1 MSIAIIP
8 AILTDSAEELEEK
21 IRVFEI
27 MGKFKKLHLDII
39 DGEFAEN
46 KTVSLEA
53 VAAIETSM
61 AYDIHLMVSEP
72 VLWVERCVLAS
83 AERVIG
89 QIEKMGDQEV
99 FVKKVLE
106 AGLKPGLAVDLET
119 PIERLDPMVIS
130 ELDAVLLM
138 GVRAGFGGQEFN
150 PITLDKIEKL
160 GLLRDAEGATFK
172 ILVDGGVNKES
183 IESIKESGADEVAVG
198 HGIEELTVN

>member
-1 MSIAIIP
+1 MLQVVP
-8 AILTDSAEELEEK
+8 AVLTDSVEVLEEK

-53 VAAIETSM
+53 VSSIETSM

-72 VLWVERCVLAS
+72 VLWIDRAVAAS
-83 AERVIG
+83 CERVIG
-89 QIEKMGDQEV
+89 QIEKMGDQEA

-119 PIERLDPMVIS
+119 PVEDLAPMVIS
-130 ELDAVLLM
+130 EVDTILLM

-150 PITLDKIEKL
+150 AIVLDKIEKL

-172 ILVDGGVNKES
+172 ICVDGGINSQNIKQ
-183 IESIKESGADEVAVG
+183 IEEAGADEAAVG
-198 HGIEELTVN
+198 EALEEVSGD

>member
-1 MSIAIIP
+1 MDIIP

-160 GLLRDAEGATFK
+160 GLLRDAEGASFK
-172 ILVDGGVNKES
+172 ICVDGGINS
-183 IESIKESGADEVAVG
+183 QNIKQAEEAGADEVAVG
-198 HGIEELTVN
+198 EALEEVAGE